1 MNKRYPSSG
10 YTKDQL
16 RELALAGVREKVR
29 EMEQELARIHHEFPG
44 LLLSETPVV
53 LLPAEA
59 RTNGRGTWP
68 IQPAPRSKPT
78 PPNKRYSS
86 ATRKQRTQSAKLLAT
101 LSTTEPRR
109 LGRHAGSLIR
119 HGYIRSVGK
128 DSQRKTLF
136 LRTDKPFTV

>member
-68 IQPAPRSKPT
+68 IQPAPSKPI
-78 PPNKRYSS
+78 PNKTYSS
-86 ATRKQRTQSAKLLAT
+86 ATRKQRMQSAKLLAT

-128 DSQRKTLF
+128 DPQRKTLF